1 VYATQT
7 PGSARV
13 EEIQIVDARDTCAKS
28 FKAVNDEVL
37 RMYKQDLVAAVQEV
51 VAPLVAENK
60 ALAAELA
67 AANTKIDKML
77 GYHVDDH
84 NRIKELEAALREAI
98 QGYLRAEQRDRF
110 TKLLSSVPET
120 LVDLKDPHNAHH
132 PDRLKG
138 PGLTAQETKADDWT
152 RGKMCAV
159 TDCTLTCAPYS
170 IHCAVHD
177 RTQSDRSAETK

>member
-1 VYATQT
+1 M
-7 PGSARV
+7 
-13 EEIQIVDARDTCAKS
+13 
-28 FKAVNDEVL
+28 NDEVL

-98 QGYLRAEQRDRF
+98 QGYHLRAEQRDRF

-120 LVDLKDPHNAHH
+120 GVVK
-132 PDRLKG
+132 
-138 PGLTAQETKADDWT
+138 
-152 RGKMCAV
+152 
-159 TDCTLTCAPYS
+159 
-170 IHCAVHD
+170 
-177 RTQSDRSAETK
+177 